1 MRKKI
6 LGTDLKVSAIGLGCM
21 GMNHAYGASVDKT
34 EMINLIAQAVDIVCP
49 VTAIQNRYSMMARWH
64 EKLFPV
70 LEELNIGFVAFSP
83 LANGFLS
90 GKYNAQSVF
99 EKNTDYRSIMP
110 QFPKDSYEKNQEFL
124 AWIQAFA
131 EEKNATVAQISLA
144 WLVDKKP
151 YLVPI
156 PGTRKLERLK
166 ENAGASDI
174 LLTPEEF
181 KEKLDKI
188 AELAV
193 GDACTGSN
201 PRAIDPAT
209 MAKLFTC
216 TYYGTEVDF

>member
-1 MRKKI
+1 
-6 LGTDLKVSAIGLGCM
+6 M
-21 GMNHAYGASVDKT
+21 GMNHAYGASADKT

-144 WLVDKKP
+144 WLIDKKP

-174 LLTPEEF
+174 LLTPEEVKKTDDMLERIPMSEVF
-181 KEKLDKI
+181 
-188 AELAV
+188 
-193 GDACTGSN
+193 G
-201 PRAIDPAT
+201 
-209 MAKLFTC
+209 
-216 TYYGTEVDF
+216 GTKVTK

>member
-1 MRKKI
+1 MSELKQEGKI
-6 LGTDLKVSAIGLGCM
+6 LHWGLSEM
-21 GMNHAYGASVDKT
+21 SEEYLRKAHA
-34 EMINLIAQAVDIVCP
+34 VCP

-110 QFPKDSYEKNQEFL
+110 QFQKDSYEKNQEFL

-144 WLVDKKP
+144 WMVDKKP

-174 LLTPEEF
+174 LLTPEEV
-181 KEKLDKI
+181 KKI
-188 AELAV
+188 DDMLGKIPMSEV
-193 GDACTGSN
+193 FG
-201 PRAIDPAT
+201 
-209 MAKLFTC
+209 
-216 TYYGTEVDF
+216 GTKVTK

>member
-21 GMNHAYGASVDKT
+21 GMNHAYGASADKT

-110 QFPKDSYEKNQEFL
+110 QFQKDSYEKNQEFL

-131 EEKNATVAQISLA
+131 EEKQIPIVGEIPRSDEIIRWEDQGKTVIEGDADSEISKRFFELA
-144 WLVDKKP
+144 
-151 YLVPI
+151 
-156 PGTRKLERLK
+156 
-166 ENAGASDI
+166 
-174 LLTPEEF
+174 
-181 KEKLDKI
+181 EKLLED
-188 AELAV
+188 E
-193 GDACTGSN
+193 
-201 PRAIDPAT
+201 
-209 MAKLFTC
+209 
-216 TYYGTEVDF
+216 TERVR

>member
-1 MRKKI
+1 MPTTSGTGAETTAGAVITSTMHGMKFSFGNSNISADIAVIDPEEVAGVMSELMREGKI
-6 LGTDLKVSAIGLGCM
+6 LHWGLSEM
-21 GMNHAYGASVDKT
+21 SEDYLRRAHA
-34 EMINLIAQAVDIVCP
+34 VCP

-99 EKNTDYRSIMP
+99 EKNTDYRSIVP
-110 QFPKDSYEKNQEFL
+110 QFQKDSYEKNQEFL

-131 EEKNATVAQISLA
+131 KEKNATVAQISLA
-144 WLVDKKP
+144 WMVDKKP

-156 PGTRKLERLK
+156 PGTRKMERLK

-174 LLTPEEF
+174 H
-181 KEKLDKI
+181 
-188 AELAV
+188 AAV
-193 GDACTGSN
+193 
-201 PRAIDPAT
+201 
-209 MAKLFTC
+209 F
-216 TYYGTEVDF
+216 

>member
-131 EEKNATVAQISLA
+131 EEKQIPIVGEIPRSDEIIRWEDQGKTVIEGDADSEISKRFFELA
-144 WLVDKKP
+144 
-151 YLVPI
+151 
-156 PGTRKLERLK
+156 
-166 ENAGASDI
+166 
-174 LLTPEEF
+174 
-181 KEKLDKI
+181 EKLLED
-188 AELAV
+188 E
-193 GDACTGSN
+193 
-201 PRAIDPAT
+201 
-209 MAKLFTC
+209 
-216 TYYGTEVDF
+216 TERVR